1 VVCALSGIAGPQDVV
16 PYQKNGVGAVL
27 VGEAL
32 MRAKDTAQFISEL
45 LGGSVKSAHK
55 ESKKTPMVKIC
66 GTRSPEAAKAAVE
79 AGADFIG
86 IILVKGRKR
95 CVSTETALQI
105 SKVIHETPRA
115 GSDAASSEESLP
127 VSATNYFDHTTSHN
141 LVHPRHAS
149 LVGVFQNQPLSYIL
163 EQQKLLGLDIV
174 QLHGSEPIEWAS
186 LIPVPVIRAFHPGD
200 AGLATRGYHAL
211 PLVDSGA
218 GGSGE
223 QVDLTQVQELL
234 QKDSGLRIMLAGGL
248 NPDNVKQVFSGL
260 ASNMSQIAILDVSS
274 GVEENGEQS
283 LSKIR
288 EFVTAVKAGS

>member
-1 VVCALSGIAGPQDVV
+1 
-16 PYQKNGVGAVL
+16 
-27 VGEAL
+27 
-32 MRAKDTAQFISEL
+32 M
-45 LGGSVKSAHK
+45 KSAQK
-55 ESKKTPMVKIC
+55 ESKKSPMVKIC
-66 GTRSPEAAKAAVE
+66 GTRTPEAAKAAVE

-95 CVSTETALQI
+95 CVSNEIALQI

-115 GSDAASSEESLP
+115 GSEKATTDEASP
-127 VSATNYFDHTTSHN
+127 VSATNFFDHTSSHN
-141 LVHPRHAS
+141 LIHPQHAS
-149 LVGVFQNQPLSYIL
+149 LVGVFQNQPLAYIL
-163 EQQKLLGLDIV
+163 EQQKLLGLDVV
-174 QLHGSEPIEWAS
+174 QLHGSEPIEWAP

-223 QVDLTQVQELL
+223 QVDLTKVQELL

-248 NPDNVKQVFSGL
+248 NPSNVKQVFSGL
-260 ASNMSQIAILDVSS
+260 STSMSQVAILDVSS

-283 LSKIR
+283 LAKIR
-288 EFVTAVKAGS
+288 EFITAVKTGA